1 MNPES
6 IWILLGV
13 LFLGGAIGFYASR
26 KPRPSAIG
34 EERLRGNY
42 LAGVNFLVNEQPD
55 RALEAFLRAA
65 ELDDD
70 TVETHFALGSLY
82 RRRGEVDRAIKIHQ
96 NIATRESLEPSQRE
110 QAGFALAQDYL
121 KAGMLDRA
129 EKILEPL
136 AASGAHRMAA
146 MRKLMRIYEQ
156 EQEWARAI
164 ARVPR
169 TARRPGARR
178 RRARSR
184 TTTASSPRPRRRAA
198 PSTRHASTCGRRA
211 AKCVASRAARWCAPT
226 SRSSRATSR
235 SRSGCSAPCS
245 THDAALAIEVIPR
258 LVRLAR
264 AAGASGEAAVA
275 RVVAGRPDAINEVAI
290 ASIMADALDF
300 APLEERVRD
309 CLARR
314 RCDRRARARDRP
326 RPGRARCARR
336 RRHRGGPAPPRGAH
350 AALSLRQLRLLEHR
364 SLLAMPG
371 LQDLGQPAAAAAIRS
386 RRGTRRRRASRRETS
401 PNARDSRAAALLPGL

>member
-26 KPRPSAIG
+26 KPRPSVIG
-34 EERLRGNY
+34 DERLRGNY

-96 NIATRESLEPSQRE
+96 NIATRETLEPTQRE

-129 EKILEPL
+129 EKILMPL
-136 AASGAHRMAA
+136 AASGTHRMAA

-156 EQEWARAI
+156 EQEWTRAIETFRELQKAGRAPQESAIAHYYCELAEAARARGALDE
-164 ARVPR
+164 ARE
-169 TARRPGARR
+169 
-178 RRARSR
+178 
-184 TTTASSPRPRRRAA
+184 
-198 PSTRHASTCGRRA
+198 HL
-211 AKCVASRAARWCAPT
+211 RAARAEVRRFP
-226 SRSSRATSR
+226 RGALVRADIAIEQR
-235 SRSGCSAPCS
+235 DFALAERLLGAVL
-245 THDAALAIEVIPR
+245 THDAALAIEVVPR

-264 AAGASGEAAVA
+264 AMGSAGDATVA
-275 RVVAGRPDAINEVAI
+275 RVVSGRVNAVKEIAI

-300 APLEERVRD
+300 APLEERVRA
-309 CLARR
+309 CLAEDEAIAGLVLAIGRDPSALDTRAVQGVSAVLRR
-314 RCDRRARARDRP
+314 LAVSTARY
-326 RPGRARCARR
+326 RCANCGFSSIDHFWQCPACKNWDSQRPLLR
-336 RRHRGGPAPPRGAH
+336 FDLVAGLEKGGKP
-350 AALSLRQLRLLEHR
+350 S
-364 SLLAMPG
+364 
-371 LQDLGQPAAAAAIRS
+371 
-386 RRGTRRRRASRRETS
+386 
-401 PNARDSRAAALLPGL
+401 

>member
-26 KPRPSAIG
+26 KPRPSDVG

-70 TVETHFALGSLY
+70 TIETHFALGSLY
-82 RRRGEVDRAIKIHQ
+82 RRRGEVDRAIRIHQ

-129 EKILEPL
+129 EKILQPL

-156 EQEWARAI
+156 EQDWKRAI
-164 ARVPR
+164 EVFRELDKAGRAPQESAIAHYYCELAEEARDR
-169 TARRPGARR
+169 GALDEARDHLREARRQIPRFPRGALV
-178 RRARSR
+178 RSDI
-184 TTTASSPRPRRRAA
+184 AIEQGDFALA
-198 PSTRHASTCGRRA
+198 EKLLGAVLA
-211 AKCVASRAARWCAPT
+211 
-226 SRSSRATSR
+226 
-235 SRSGCSAPCS
+235 
-245 THDAALAIEVIPR
+245 HDAALAIEVVPR

-264 AAGASGEAAVA
+264 ASGDQAPLA
-275 RVVAGRPDAINEVAI
+275 RVVEGRADAVNEVAI
-290 ASIMADALDF
+290 AAIMADALDF
-300 APLEERVRD
+300 TPLESRVRA
-309 CLARR
+309 CLAGDEAIAGLVTAIGR
-314 RCDRRARARDRP
+314 DPASLDARAVADIAAVLRRLAARTP
-326 RPGRARCARR
+326 RYRCANCGFSSIDHFWQCPGCKTWDSQR
-336 RRHRGGPAPPRGAH
+336 P
-350 AALSLRQLRLLEHR
+350 LLRFDLVAGLE
-364 SLLAMPG
+364 AG
-371 LQDLGQPAAAAAIRS
+371 K
-386 RRGTRRRRASRRETS
+386 
-401 PNARDSRAAALLPGL
+401 AR

>member
-55 RALEAFLRAA
+55 RALESFLRAA

-164 ARVPR
+164 AVFRELEKAGRAPQESAIAHYYCELAEAAQ
-169 TARRPGARR
+169 ARGALDE
-178 RRARSR
+178 ARE
-184 TTTASSPRPRRRAA
+184 
-198 PSTRHASTCGRRA
+198 HL
-211 AKCVASRAARWCAPT
+211 RAARREVRRFPRGALV
-226 SRSSRATSR
+226 RADIAIEQKDLALAER
-235 SRSGCSAPCS
+235 LLGAVL

-264 AAGASGEAAVA
+264 AAGPAGEAAVA
-275 RVVAGRPDAINEVAI
+275 RVVDVRSDAINEVAI
-290 ASIMADALDF
+290 ASIMADALDYT
-300 APLEERVRD
+300 ALEERVRI
-309 CLARR
+309 CLAGDDAIAGLVRAIGRDPTTLDPRAVADIAAVLRR
-314 RCDRRARARDRP
+314 LAARTP
-326 RPGRARCARR
+326 RYRCANCGFSSIDHFWQCPGCKTWDSQRPLLR
-336 RRHRGGPAPPRGAH
+336 FDLVAGLEGGTKPA
-350 AALSLRQLRLLEHR
+350 
-364 SLLAMPG
+364 
-371 LQDLGQPAAAAAIRS
+371 
-386 RRGTRRRRASRRETS
+386 
-401 PNARDSRAAALLPGL
+401 

>member
-6 IWILLGV
+6 VWILLGV
-13 LFLGGAIGFYASR
+13 LFLGGAIGFYTSR

-121 KAGMLDRA
+121 KAGLLDRA

-156 EQEWARAI
+156 EHEWERAI
-164 ARVPR
+164 AVFRELQKAGRAPQESAIAHYHCELAEA
-169 TARRPGARR
+169 ARKRGEPGEARD
-178 RRARSR
+178 
-184 TTTASSPRPRRRAA
+184 
-198 PSTRHASTCGRRA
+198 HL
-211 AKCVASRAARWCAPT
+211 RAARKEIRRFPRGALVRT
-226 SRSSRATSR
+226 DIAIEQGDLALAERLLGAVL
-235 SRSGCSAPCS
+235 
-245 THDAALAIEVIPR
+245 THDAALAIEVVPR

-264 AAGASGEAAVA
+264 AAGEAGDAVVA
-275 RVVAGRPDAINEVAI
+275 RVVANRPDAVNELAI
-290 ASIMADALDF
+290 ASIMSDALEF
-300 APLEERVRD
+300 TALEERVRD
-309 CLARR
+309 CLAQDDAIAGLVRAIGRDPAALDAGAVADIAAVLRR
-314 RCDRRARARDRP
+314 LAARTP
-326 RPGRARCARR
+326 RYRCASCGFSSIDHFWQCPGCKAWDSQRPLLR
-336 RRHRGGPAPPRGAH
+336 FDLVAGLEGG
-350 AALSLRQLRLLEHR
+350 SKQ
-364 SLLAMPG
+364 
-371 LQDLGQPAAAAAIRS
+371 
-386 RRGTRRRRASRRETS
+386 
-401 PNARDSRAAALLPGL
+401 

>member
-26 KPRPSAIG
+26 KPQPRDVG

-55 RALEAFLRAA
+55 RALEAFLRAV

-70 TVETHFALGSLY
+70 TIETHFALGSLY
-82 RRRGEVDRAIKIHQ
+82 RRRGEVDRAIKVHQ
-96 NIATRESLEPSQRE
+96 NIATRESLEPGQRE

-156 EQEWARAI
+156 EQEWMRAIGVFRELQKAGRAPQENAIAHYYCELAEAARARGALDE
-164 ARVPR
+164 ARD
-169 TARRPGARR
+169 
-178 RRARSR
+178 
-184 TTTASSPRPRRRAA
+184 
-198 PSTRHASTCGRRA
+198 HL
-211 AKCVASRAARWCAPT
+211 RAARKEVRRFPRGALV
-226 SRSSRATSR
+226 RADIAIEQGDFELAER
-235 SRSGCSAPCS
+235 LLSGVMQSDP
-245 THDAALAIEVIPR
+245 ALAIEAVPR

-264 AAGASGEAAVA
+264 TPGSPGEAAIRRAVSA
-275 RVVAGRPDAINEVAI
+275 RPDAGNEVAM

-300 APLEERVRD
+300 APLEERVRA
-309 CLARR
+309 CLAQDEAIAGLVRAIGR
-314 RCDRRARARDRP
+314 EPDTLDARAVADIATVLRRLAARTP
-326 RPGRARCARR
+326 RYRCANCGFSSIDHFWQCPGCKTWDSQRPLLR
-336 RRHRGGPAPPRGAH
+336 FDVVAGLERGA
-350 AALSLRQLRLLEHR
+350 R
-364 SLLAMPG
+364 
-371 LQDLGQPAAAAAIRS
+371 PA
-386 RRGTRRRRASRRETS
+386 
-401 PNARDSRAAALLPGL
+401 

>member
-13 LFLGGAIGFYASR
+13 LFLGGAIGFYAAR
-26 KPRPSAIG
+26 KPRPSAVG
-34 EERLRGNY
+34 AERLRGNY

-65 ELDDD
+65 ELDGD

-96 NIATRESLEPSQRE
+96 NIASRESLEPEQRE

-136 AASGAHRMAA
+136 AAAGVHRMAA

-156 EQEWARAI
+156 ETDWPRAIEVFHELEKAGRAPQESAIAHYHCELAEAARTRGDLDEARGHLRNARAERKRFPRGALVRADI
-164 ARVPR
+164 AIEQGDLALAERLL
-169 TARRPGARR
+169 
-178 RRARSR
+178 
-184 TTTASSPRPRRRAA
+184 
-198 PSTRHASTCGRRA
+198 
-211 AKCVASRAARWCAPT
+211 
-226 SRSSRATSR
+226 
-235 SRSGCSAPCS
+235 SAVM
-245 THDAALAIEVIPR
+245 THDATLAIEVVPR

-264 AAGASGEAAVA
+264 TAGDDADALVRRVIATRTDASKE
-275 RVVAGRPDAINEVAI
+275 IAI

-300 APLEERVRD
+300 GPLEEKVRVCFAQDEAIAGLVRAIGRD
-309 CLARR
+309 PAALDVRAVQDIAAILRRLAARTPR
-314 RCDRRARARDRP
+314 YRCANCGFSSIDHFWQCPGCKFWDSQRPLLRFDLVAGLERAR
-326 RPGRARCARR
+326 
-336 RRHRGGPAPPRGAH
+336 
-350 AALSLRQLRLLEHR
+350 
-364 SLLAMPG
+364 
-371 LQDLGQPAAAAAIRS
+371 
-386 RRGTRRRRASRRETS
+386 
-401 PNARDSRAAALLPGL
+401 

>member
-1 MNPES
+1 VNPES

-26 KPRPSAIG
+26 RPRPSAIG
-34 EERLRGNY
+34 DERVRGNY

-65 ELDDD
+65 ELDHD

-96 NIATRESLEPSQRE
+96 NIATRETLEPTQRE

-136 AASGAHRMAA
+136 AASGTHRMAA

-156 EQEWARAI
+156 EQEWLRAIEVFRELEKAGRAPQESAIAHYYCELAEAARARGALDE
-164 ARVPR
+164 ARE
-169 TARRPGARR
+169 
-178 RRARSR
+178 
-184 TTTASSPRPRRRAA
+184 
-198 PSTRHASTCGRRA
+198 HL
-211 AKCVASRAARWCAPT
+211 RAARSEVRRFPRGALV
-226 SRSSRATSR
+226 RADIAIEQR
-235 SRSGCSAPCS
+235 DFALAERLLGAVLAL
-245 THDAALAIEVIPR
+245 DAALAIEVVPR

-264 AAGASGEAAVA
+264 AMGSAGDAVVA
-275 RVVAGRPDAINEVAI
+275 RVVAGRTDAVNEIAI

-300 APLEERVRD
+300 VPLEERVRA
-309 CLARR
+309 CLAQDEAIAGLVLAIGRDPAALDTRAVQAVAAVLRR
-314 RCDRRARARDRP
+314 LAVTTP
-326 RPGRARCARR
+326 RYRCANCGFSSIDHFWQCPACKNWDSQRPLLR
-336 RRHRGGPAPPRGAH
+336 FDLVAGLERGRK
-350 AALSLRQLRLLEHR
+350 
-364 SLLAMPG
+364 
-371 LQDLGQPAAAAAIRS
+371 
-386 RRGTRRRRASRRETS
+386 
-401 PNARDSRAAALLPGL
+401 

>member
-13 LFLGGAIGFYASR
+13 LFLGGVIGFYAAR
-26 KPRPSAIG
+26 KPRPSAVG
-34 EERLRGNY
+34 AERLRGNY

-65 ELDDD
+65 ELDGD

-96 NIATRESLEPSQRE
+96 NIATRETLEPAQRE

-156 EQEWARAI
+156 EQEWERAI
-164 ARVPR
+164 AVFRELEKGGRAPQESAIAHYYCELAEA
-169 TARRPGARR
+169 ARDLGSLDEARNHLRAAHAERR
-178 RRARSR
+178 RFPRGALVR
-184 TTTASSPRPRRRAA
+184 TDIAIEQRDFPLAERLLAA
-198 PSTRHASTCGRRA
+198 VI
-211 AKCVASRAARWCAPT
+211 K
-226 SRSSRATSR
+226 
-235 SRSGCSAPCS
+235 
-245 THDAALAIEVIPR
+245 HDAALAIEVMPR

-264 AAGASGEAAVA
+264 AAGPGGEGIVE
-275 RVVAGRPDAINEVAI
+275 RVVGAGSESGNEIAI

-300 APLEERVRD
+300 AALEQRVRA
-309 CLARR
+309 CLAHDEAIAGLVRAIGR
-314 RCDRRARARDRP
+314 DPAALDARAVRDVASVLRRQAAATP
-326 RPGRARCARR
+326 RYRCANCGFSSIDHFWQCPGCKFWDSQR
-336 RRHRGGPAPPRGAH
+336 P
-350 AALSLRQLRLLEHR
+350 LLRFDLVAGLER
-364 SLLAMPG
+364 SG
-371 LQDLGQPAAAAAIRS
+371 K
-386 RRGTRRRRASRRETS
+386 
-401 PNARDSRAAALLPGL
+401 